1 MTVDAQVKNSY
12 YTIKQ
17 SEAIL
22 RQLAM
27 KTDDMEAKYAFTTA
41 EKLLISVQE
50 DLKNQLIFIAKEET
64 EYE

>member
-1 MTVDAQVKNSY
+1 MTVDAQVRNSY

-17 SEAIL
+17 SEAII

-27 KTDDMEAKYAFTTA
+27 KTDNVEAKHAFTTA
-41 EKLLISVQE
+41 EQLLGFIEE